1 MRRILTAVAAAACAL
16 LLAACGNLSTTL
28 TAQVPT
34 SGPIEQ
40 GEKVSGGTNDQ
51 FIRVIARPPS
61 AGMTPTQL
69 IQGFLD
75 ASASFEG
82 DHFVARQYLTKKA
95 SDTWDPS
102 TVVRV
107 FEGSGTLT
115 ETGRRVDFSAS
126 QAATISASGT
136 YRVSDAGAS
145 LMSAYDVERV
155 DGQWRIS
162 GLPSGLVLSQS
173 DVERTFRSLAVYF
186 FNPAFTQLVPDPR
199 LIPVY
204 GPAQA
209 TTLTRYLLA
218 GPSEWLQPAV
228 RTGFPDGVRLNLES
242 VPVVNGVAQVDLN
255 RSARLASDEARVSLS
270 QQLVWTLAQLSDVTS
285 VGISA
290 AGEPFL
296 VPDVA
301 SPQPRDAWPD
311 VDPNAMPIG
320 TTGYVAQTAG
330 VVALTDEGTAPVPGP
345 AGTTDF
351 TDIAVSA
358 DGSTLVGI
366 DVKGNLI
373 RVPLTA
379 RAPRQ
384 RIAVSGAPSAPSFGP
399 NGSLWVTVS
408 GTGLVAI
415 DERGV
420 VTPLPVDGLPK
431 RSFVLA
437 AVPSRDGTRAALIVR
452 NGARTRLLLG
462 RVTSAGSRG
471 GADLLISA
479 PIRVEKQLTE
489 VVDVAWKDSDE
500 LLVLGSA
507 GGAELQAFSI
517 NLADGSVGAAGGVA
531 GAVTIAAAP
540 GEPNLMGSS
549 EGKVYEV
556 LGGAWLTRTSGA
568 SPVYP
573 G

>member
-1 MRRILTAVAAAACAL
+1 MRRNLTVALATAGAL
-16 LLAACGNLSTTL
+16 LLAGCGNLPTSL

-61 AGMTPTQL
+61 PGMTPSQL

-82 DHFVARQYLTKKA
+82 DHFVARQYLTTQA

-115 ETGRRVDFSAS
+115 ETGRVMTFSAS
-126 QAATISASGT
+126 QAATVSANGT
-136 YRVSDAGAS
+136 YRISDAGAT
-145 LMSAYDVERV
+145 LLAGYDIEEV
-155 DGQWRIS
+155 DGEWRIS
-162 GLPSGLVLSQS
+162 GLPSGLVLSQP
-173 DVERTFRSLAVYF
+173 DVERTFRPLSIYF
-186 FNPAFTQLVPDPR
+186 FNPSFTQLVPDPR
-199 LIPVY
+199 LIPLY

-270 QQLVWTLAQLSDVTS
+270 EQLVWTLAQLSDVEAVSIT
-285 VGISA
+285 A

-296 VPDVA
+296 VPGVPA
-301 SPQPRDAWPD
+301 LQPRDAWPEVNPD
-311 VDPNAMPIG
+311 ALPAG
-320 TTGYVAQTAG
+320 ATGFVAQTGG
-330 VVALTDEGTAPVPGP
+330 VVALTDEGTVAVAGP

-351 TDIAVSA
+351 LDIAVSGDSA
-358 DGSTLVGI
+358 VLAGI
-366 DVKGNLI
+366 DTKGNLI
-373 RVPLTA
+373 RMPMASRAA
-379 RAPRQ
+379 RERLDLG
-384 RIAVSGAPSAPSFGP
+384 GAASSPAFGP
-399 NGSLWVTVS
+399 SGSLWAIAA
-408 GTGLVAI
+408 GKGLMSI
-415 DERGV
+415 DQRGI
-420 VTPLPVDGLPK
+420 VTPITVTGLPK
-431 RSFVLA
+431 KSFVLA

-452 NGARTRLLLG
+452 TGARTRLLLA
-462 RVTSAGSRG
+462 RITSG
-471 GADLLISA
+471 GPTSSTDLTVSD
-479 PIRVEKQLTE
+479 PIRVENQLTE
-489 VVDVAWKDSDE
+489 VVDVSWAGSDE
-500 LLVLGSA
+500 LLVLGNT
-507 GGAELQAFSI
+507 GGSELQAFTV
-517 NLADGSVGAAGGVA
+517 NLAVGSIRSEGGVL
-531 GAVTIAAAP
+531 GAVSIAAAP
-540 GEPNLMGSS
+540 GKPNLVGSA
-549 EGKVYEV
+549 EGKIYEE
-556 LGGAWLTRTSGA
+556 LTGAWLPRTSGV
-568 SPVYP
+568 SPAYP

>member
-1 MRRILTAVAAAACAL
+1 MRRNLTVALATAGAL
-16 LLAACGNLSTTL
+16 LLAGCGNLPTSL

-61 AGMTPTQL
+61 PGMTPSQL

-82 DHFVARQYLTKKA
+82 DHFVARQYLTTQA

-115 ETGRRVDFSAS
+115 ETGRVMTFSAS
-126 QAATISASGT
+126 QAATVSANGT
-136 YRVSDAGAS
+136 YRISDAGAT
-145 LMSAYDVERV
+145 LLAGYDIEEV
-155 DGQWRIS
+155 DGEWRIS
-162 GLPSGLVLSQS
+162 GLPSGLVLSQP
-173 DVERTFRSLAVYF
+173 DVERTFRPLSIYF
-186 FNPAFTQLVPDPR
+186 FNPSFTQLVPDPR
-199 LIPVY
+199 LIPLY

-270 QQLVWTLAQLSDVTS
+270 EQLVWTLAQLSDVEAVSIT
-285 VGISA
+285 A

-296 VPDVA
+296 VPGVPA
-301 SPQPRDAWPD
+301 LQPRDAWPEVNPD
-311 VDPNAMPIG
+311 ALPAG
-320 TTGYVAQTAG
+320 ATGFVAQTGG
-330 VVALTDEGTAPVPGP
+330 VVALTDEGTVAVAGP

-351 TDIAVSA
+351 LDIAVSGDSA
-358 DGSTLVGI
+358 VLAGI
-366 DVKGNLI
+366 DTKGNLI
-373 RVPLTA
+373 RMPMASRAA
-379 RAPRQ
+379 RERLDLG
-384 RIAVSGAPSAPSFGP
+384 GAASSPAFGP
-399 NGSLWVTVS
+399 SGSLWAIAA
-408 GTGLVAI
+408 GKGLMSI
-415 DERGV
+415 DQRGI
-420 VTPLPVDGLPK
+420 VTPITVTGLPK
-431 RSFVLA
+431 KSFVLA

-452 NGARTRLLLG
+452 TGARTRLLLA
-462 RVTSAGSRG
+462 RITSG
-471 GADLLISA
+471 GPTSSTDLTVSD
-479 PIRVEKQLTE
+479 PIRVENQLTE
-489 VVDVAWKDSDE
+489 VVDVSWAGSDE
-500 LLVLGSA
+500 LLVLGNT
-507 GGAELQAFSI
+507 GGSELQAFTV
-517 NLADGSVGAAGGVA
+517 NLAVGSIRSEGGVL
-531 GAVTIAAAP
+531 GAVSIAAAP
-540 GEPNLMGSS
+540 GKPNLVGSA
-549 EGKVYEV
+549 EGKIYEE
-556 LGGAWLTRTSGA
+556 LAGAWLPRTSGV
-568 SPVYP
+568 SPAYP

>member
-1 MRRILTAVAAAACAL
+1 MRRKLTAVLAAAAAL
-16 LLAACGNLSTTL
+16 VLAACGNLSTTL

-34 SGPIEQ
+34 SGPIQQ
-40 GEKVSGGTNDQ
+40 GEKVTAGTSDQ

-61 AGMTPTQL
+61 PGMTPAQL

-82 DHFVARQYLTKKA
+82 DHFVARQYLTKEA
-95 SDTWDPS
+95 SATWDPA

-115 ETGRRVDFSAS
+115 ETGRVVNFSAS
-126 QAATISASGT
+126 QAATISANGS
-136 YRVSDAGAS
+136 YRVSDAGAT
-145 LMSAYDVERV
+145 LLVGYDVIEV
-155 DGQWRIS
+155 EGEWRIRS
-162 GLPSGLVLSQS
+162 LPSGLVLSQP

-186 FNPAFTQLVPDPR
+186 FNPSFTQLVPDPR

-242 VPVVNGVAQVDLN
+242 VPVVSGVAQVDLS

-270 QQLVWTLAQLSDVTS
+270 EQLVWTLAQLSDVES
-285 VGISA
+285 VNITA

-301 SPQPRDAWPD
+301 SPQPRDAWPEVNPD
-311 VDPNAMPIG
+311 AMPVG
-320 TTGYVAQTAG
+320 ATGYVAQTAG
-330 VVALTDEGTAPVPGP
+330 AVTLTDQGTSPVPGP
-345 AGTTDF
+345 AGKTDF
-351 TDIAVSA
+351 LDIAVA
-358 DGSTLVGI
+358 GDNTRLAGI
-366 DVKGNLI
+366 DTKGNLI
-373 RVPLTA
+373 RMLTTS
-379 RAPRQ
+379 RASRQ
-384 RIAVSGAPSAPSFGP
+384 RIELGGAASSPAFGP
-399 NGSLWVTVS
+399 SGSLWAVAA
-408 GTGLVAI
+408 GKGLMSV

-420 VTPLPVDGLPK
+420 VTPVTVTGLPK

-437 AVPSRDGTRAALIVR
+437 AIPARDGARVALVVR
-452 NGARTRLLLG
+452 TGARTRLLLA
-462 RVTSAGSRG
+462 RITSG
-471 GADLLISA
+471 GPTSSSDLTVSD
-479 PIRVEKQLTE
+479 PIRVEKQLTS
-489 VVDVAWKDSDE
+489 VVDVAWANADE
-500 LLVLGSA
+500 LLVLGNL
-507 GGAELQAFSI
+507 GGTELQSYSVS
-517 NLADGSVGAAGGVA
+517 LADGSVANEGGVP
-531 GAVTIAAAP
+531 GAVSIAAAP
-540 GEPNLMGSS
+540 GQPNLMGSA

-556 LGGAWLTRTSGA
+556 LGGAWLPRTSGVA
-568 SPVYP
+568 PTYP